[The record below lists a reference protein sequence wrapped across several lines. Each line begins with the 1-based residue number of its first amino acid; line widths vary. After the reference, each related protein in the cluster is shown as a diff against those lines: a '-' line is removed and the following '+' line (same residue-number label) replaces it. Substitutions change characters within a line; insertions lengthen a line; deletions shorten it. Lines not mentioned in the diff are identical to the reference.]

1 MRINIYRGQVES
13 AGKVPE
19 SDLKNDPNDPKNDP
33 KRNANDL
40 KTKMI
45 ALIHEKPELTY
56 AEFAT
61 RLSVSTVT
69 IKRNLAKLQEEGLVV
84 REGSKRKG
92 KWILKE

>member
-1 MRINIYRGQVES
+1 
-13 AGKVPE
+13 
-19 SDLKNDPNDPKNDP
+19 
-33 KRNANDL
+33 
-40 KTKMI
+40 MI

-61 RLSVSTVT
+61 RLLVSTVT

-92 KWILKE
+92 K

>member
-1 MRINIYRGQVES
+1 
-13 AGKVPE
+13 
-19 SDLKNDPNDPKNDP
+19 
-33 KRNANDL
+33 
-40 KTKMI
+40 MI

-84 REGSKRKG
+84 RERAKRKG

>member
-19 SDLKNDPNDPKNDP
+19 SDLNDLKNDPNDP